1 MNHGKLIAAC
11 VLAALGATGTAR
23 ADDSGF
29 YLGAGIGEAS
39 QSAEGF
45 DGSDTTFRVFG
56 GYSFNP
62 YLAVEG
68 GYVDGG
74 EQTDTQGPVRI
85 AVKSDGFFVAGL
97 AKLPLGKYV
106 APYLKVGFVTYDS
119 TATVSSGNVSI
130 SDSESESDLLY
141 GVGFEFKLGDHFR
154 LRAEYEKIDVSD
166 ADFDII
172 SLAAA
177 YKF

>member
-1 MNHGKLIAAC
+1 MNHCKLIAAC
-11 VLAALGATGTAR
+11 VLAALGATATAR

-29 YLGAGIGEAS
+29 YLGAGIGEAR

-45 DGSDTTFRVFG
+45 DGSDSTFRLFG
-56 GYSFNP
+56 GYAFNP

-74 EQTDTQGPVRI
+74 EQTDTQGSLRV

-106 APYLKVGFVTYDS
+106 APYLKVGLVSYDS
-119 TATVSSGNVSI
+119 TATVSSGNVSV
-130 SDSESESDLLY
+130 SESESNSDLLY
-141 GVGFEFKLGDHFR
+141 GVGLEFKLGDHFR
-154 LRAEYEKIDVSD
+154 LRAEYEQIDVSD

>member
-1 MNHGKLIAAC
+1 MNHGKLMAAC
-11 VLAALGATGTAR
+11 LVAALGATATAR

-29 YLGAGIGEAS
+29 YVGASVGEAS

-45 DGSDTTFRVFG
+45 DGSDTTFGVFG

-68 GYVDGG
+68 GYLDGG
-74 EQTDTQGPVRI
+74 EQTDTQGSLRI
-85 AVKSDGFFVAGL
+85 SVKSDGFFVAGL
-97 AKLPLGKYV
+97 ARLPLGKYV
-106 APYLKVGFVTYDS
+106 APYLKVGLVTYDS

-130 SDSESESDLLY
+130 SESESDSDLLY
-141 GVGFEFKLGDHFR
+141 GLGLEFKLGDHFR
-154 LRAEYEKIDVSD
+154 LRAEYEQIDVSD
-166 ADFDII
+166 ADFDIV